1 MAEQNRLFAT
11 FSVPDNLDTLVDI
24 LHTRY
29 SVLSGRVF
37 VLESTDTPELI
48 CTYGVD
54 MNNLSDDGLLDN
66 TILVHRNKEF
76 NVLYSINAL
85 NALITDLNGNID
97 HSYKVDWSGYKN
109 SLLLTREGEFTK
121 LRTKLKDILYLN

>member
-11 FSVPDNLDTLVDI
+11 FSVPDDLDTLVDT

-37 VLESTDTPELI
+37 VLESADTPELI

-66 TILVHRNKEF
+66 TILIHRNKEF

-85 NALITDLNGNID
+85 NALITDLSGNVD

-109 SLLLTREGEFTK
+109 SLLLTREGEFTR